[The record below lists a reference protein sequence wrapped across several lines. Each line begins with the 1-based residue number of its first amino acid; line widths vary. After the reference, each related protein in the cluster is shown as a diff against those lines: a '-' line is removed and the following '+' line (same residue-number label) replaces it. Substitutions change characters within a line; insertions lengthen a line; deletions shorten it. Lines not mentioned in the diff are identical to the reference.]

1 MYNVHVFREKTEKW
15 DPDQLGTTCE
25 FNDSVAVLRH
35 LTSWT
40 QTCFVEQI
48 TCMSEFYDDISQMAK
63 LRTLNSA
70 LTLGI
75 ELGRSFRK
83 AGLLCVLFQLY

>member
-1 MYNVHVFREKTEKW
+1 
-15 DPDQLGTTCE
+15 
-25 FNDSVAVLRH
+25 
-35 LTSWT
+35 
-40 QTCFVEQI
+40 
-48 TCMSEFYDDISQMAK
+48 MSKFDDDISQMAK
-63 LRTLNSA
+63 LRTLNSV